1 MAHATMGP
9 GVSRIEADVV
19 VVGYGAAGAATAI
32 TAREAGAEVVVLE
45 KMPEDATDA
54 DGNIVEVRHTP
65 NSRFASGIVLSP
77 TDPDAAF
84 EYQKALTEAYGV
96 SDVPDEMLRVW
107 AAMISEN
114 ESWLCSLEG
123 DLDYFEGHEDGPFGL
138 GGGQYPELPGAASTR
153 RIQNKGGG
161 FGLFEH
167 LDANVRAAG
176 VEIRYGTAAVGLLQ
190 DSRSRAMTG
199 VLADADGS
207 RVAVNARRGVVLTT
221 GGFEFNEPMKATYL
235 RVWPS
240 RFYGN
245 PANTGDGVR
254 LAQSVGAD
262 LWHMNNISG
271 MAVATWPGER
281 HSFWIT
287 PWLRTAFLAT
297 EFRDGSPLP
306 CYPPS
311 YGVVIVDRYGR
322 RFAQEIYKPYS
333 FYWEMSYFDT
343 DRAEFPRI
351 PSHMI
356 FDERTR
362 LEGPIANPS
371 GPYGPIKL
379 YEWSPD
385 NSAEIEKGWIRTADT
400 ISGLAELIGVPSAA
414 LEETIEDWNR
424 YCGEGSDP
432 EHGRDPS
439 TLTPI
444 DTPPFYEIVQWP
456 GSGNTLG
463 GPRRDEHARVLDP
476 DGKPIP
482 RLYSAGELGSIY
494 GFLYQGG
501 GNLAECIAF
510 GRIAG
515 ANSAAEA
522 PRL

>member
-1 MAHATMGP
+1 MDT
-9 GVSRIEADVV
+9 DVV

-32 TAREAGAEVVVLE
+32 AAREAGAHVVVLE
-45 KMPEDATDA
+45 KMPEDVTD
-54 DGNIVEVRHTP
+54 DQGEIVEIRHTP
-65 NSRFASGIVLSP
+65 NSRLAAGIVLTP
-77 TDPDAAF
+77 TDPEAAF
-84 EYQKALTEAYGV
+84 AYQKALTEAYGV
-96 SDVPDEMLRVW
+96 SDVSDEMLRVW
-107 AAMISEN
+107 ATTISEN
-114 ESWLCSLEG
+114 ETWLSSLAG
-123 DLDYFEGHEDGPFGL
+123 DIEYFAAAEDGPLGL

-161 FGLFEH
+161 YGLFRH
-167 LDANVRAAG
+167 LDTNVRSRGA
-176 VEIRYGTAAVGLLQ
+176 EIHYGTPAVRLIQ
-190 DSRSRAMTG
+190 DSASGDITG
-199 VLADADGS
+199 VVANRDG
-207 RVAVNARRGVVLTT
+207 AELHVNAHRAVVLTT
-221 GGFEFNEPMKATYL
+221 GGFEFNDPMKASYL

-245 PANTGDGVR
+245 PANTGDGIR
-254 LAQSVGAD
+254 MAQAVGAD

-271 MAVATWPGER
+271 MAVASWPGEQ

-287 PWLRTAFLAT
+287 PWLRSAFLA
-297 EFRDGSPLP
+297 EESRDGEPLP
-306 CYPPS
+306 NGPPS
-311 YGVVIVDRYGR
+311 YGAVIVDGYGR

-371 GPYGPIKL
+371 GPFGPLKL
-379 YEWSPD
+379 YEWSAD
-385 NSAEIEKGWIRTADT
+385 NTAEIEKGWIRKADT
-400 ISGLAELIGVPSAA
+400 IGHLAELIGVPTEA
-414 LEETIEDWNR
+414 LEQTITDWNR
-424 YCGEGSDP
+424 YCREGADP
-432 EHGRDPS
+432 EQGRDPT

-444 DTPPFYEIVQWP
+444 DTPPYYEIIQWP

-463 GPRRDEHARVLDP
+463 GPRRDENARVLST
-476 DGKPIP
+476 DGNPIP

-515 ANSAAEA
+515 ANAAAEA
-522 PRL
+522 PRT